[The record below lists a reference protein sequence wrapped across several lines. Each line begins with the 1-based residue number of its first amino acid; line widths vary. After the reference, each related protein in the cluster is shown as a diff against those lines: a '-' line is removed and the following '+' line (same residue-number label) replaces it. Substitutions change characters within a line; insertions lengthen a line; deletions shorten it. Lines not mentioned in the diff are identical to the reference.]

1 MGEPPQRRAAQFPPC
16 RATGAGNFDSRGP
29 ALWVLAQLL
38 LSLGAGSQPALAQDA
53 AALTLPAAIDQ
64 ALLQNPKQLA
74 QRLDTDRSE
83 RQLQAAR
90 GAYWPAID
98 FGAGV
103 THYGYP
109 TFVYPVHSLTSFPP
123 FDQTIYNYGV
133 ALRLPIY
140 AGGRLSQAVV
150 GADLGKTVARERER
164 LSVQELT
171 YDVSTV
177 YLKVEHLAA
186 LEQAYD
192 ARIASLEAQE
202 KRVTLLL
209 QVGKAARLDYLKIH
223 GALTKGRHDRLEIDN
238 RRREAYT
245 LFYQLLGMAA
255 PARDVPLVHYV
266 AATAPEWS
274 LEALQRQALAQ
285 RPELRINE
293 RQVAIGT
300 SRERIARGER
310 LPTLSVVGSVQELA
324 GTDLQF
330 TNEWNVGLQLTVPLV
345 DGGVR
350 RAHEEDAAIARQ
362 QAEYTLDQ
370 TRLEVMRQV
379 QDAWDALNEAGS
391 RLVVTQTSIAEATE
405 ALAIEKL
412 KYEQGVGITTDLLN
426 AESALLVAE
435 ADRLQAQFDLI
446 TARLNILRV
455 TGELNPQ
462 GVGSLIQPVAK
473 NETEIPSR

>member
-1 MGEPPQRRAAQFPPC
+1 MTCVSEAGGMQPWC
-16 RATGAGNFDSRGP
+16 RVFTG
-29 ALWVLAQLL
+29 LL
-38 LSLGAGSQPALAQDA
+38 LSLSVGSRAALAQDVR
-53 AALTLPAAIDQ
+53 ALTLPDAIQQ
-64 ALLQNPKQLA
+64 ALQHNPKQLS
-74 QRLDTDRSE
+74 QRLDVDRTE
-83 RQLQAAR
+83 QQLQAAR
-90 GAYWPAID
+90 GAYWPTVD
-98 FGAGV
+98 FGAGI
-103 THYGYP
+103 THYANP
-109 TFVYPVHSLTSFPP
+109 TFVYPVHELTSFPP
-123 FDQTIYNYGV
+123 FDQTIYNYSV
-133 ALRLPIY
+133 ALRLPVY
-140 AGGRLSQAVV
+140 AGGRLSQAVI
-150 GADLGKTVARERER
+150 GADLGKTIARERER

-177 YLKVEHLAA
+177 YLKIEHLAA

-202 KRVTLLL
+202 KRVTLLM
-209 QVGKAARLDYLKIH
+209 QVGKAPRLDHLKIH
-223 GALTKGRHDRLEIDN
+223 GALTKGRHDRLQIEN

-245 LFYQLLGMAA
+245 MFYQLLGMAP
-255 PARDVPLVHYV
+255 PASDVALVHY
-266 AATAPEWS
+266 AAAAAPDWN
-274 LEALQRQALAQ
+274 LDTLQRLALVQ

-300 SRERIARGER
+300 NKERIARGER

-324 GTDLQF
+324 GADLQF

-362 QAEYTLDQ
+362 QSEYALDQ
-370 TRLEVMRQV
+370 TRLEVTRQV
-379 QDAWDALNEAGS
+379 QDSWDALNEAGS
-391 RLVVTQTSIAEATE
+391 RLAVTETSIAEATE

-446 TARLNILRV
+446 IARLNILRV
-455 TGELNPQ
+455 TGELSPER
-462 GVGSLIQPVAK
+462 VTSLIQPLTGTA
-473 NETEIPSR
+473 TEIRSR